1 MFEGWEELVKNSS
14 RIADALERIAE
25 ATNGGDPV
33 SEEDE
38 ARAKA
43 KVELDAHVD
52 AAIAKAK
59 YRDGLKAR
67 LDAAGIKYVSKAKTS
82 TLEKLVA
89 EVEANGATPAP
100 VPEPPNTAPPA
111 PPAPVMETLTKEDL
125 KDALVDLSAAKGK
138 DVALRILARY
148 APKLGEV
155 PVEQYPA
162 LMAELKEARDGR

>member
-1 MFEGWEELVKNSS
+1 MFEGLEAFMKNMD
-14 RIADALERIAE
+14 RIAAALEEIAE
-25 ATNGGDPV
+25 SVGRPTELIAEEAPTPDPT
-33 SEEDE
+33 
-38 ARAKA
+38 A
-43 KVELDAHVD
+43 
-52 AAIAKAK
+52 
-59 YRDGLKAR
+59 YRDALKAR

-89 EVEANGATPAP
+89 EVEAKGSMPAP
-100 VPEPPNTAPPA
+100 VPEPPNVAPPA
-111 PPAPVMETLTKEDL
+111 PPAPAPAPQLAPTEETLVKDDV

-162 LMAELKEARDGR
+162 LMAELKEARNGR

>member
-25 ATNGGDPV
+25 AMNGGDPV
-33 SEEDE
+33 SGEDTT
-38 ARAKA
+38 APTPDPTAYRDALKA
-43 KVELDAHVD
+43 K
-52 AAIAKAK
+52 
-59 YRDGLKAR
+59 

-111 PPAPVMETLTKEDL
+111 PPAPAPVMETLTKDDL

-155 PVEQYPA
+155 PVERYPA